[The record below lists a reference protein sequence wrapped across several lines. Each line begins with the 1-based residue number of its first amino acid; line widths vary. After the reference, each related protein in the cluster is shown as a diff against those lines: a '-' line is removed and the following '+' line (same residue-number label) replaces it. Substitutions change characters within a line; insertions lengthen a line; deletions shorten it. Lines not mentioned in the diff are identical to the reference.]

1 VAAIAAIA
9 GFSENFFREIGSEFE
24 MTMEKRLVWDLPLR
38 LFHWL
43 LVLSIAAS
51 WYTAENSEEYLTV
64 GDDVISY
71 TQVHFW
77 LGYWA
82 LGMIAFRILW
92 GFVGPKHARFSSFL
106 AGPTKLLR
114 YGRTVFQRNALASV
128 GHNPLGGWMVVLM
141 LLMIGA
147 QATTGLFLLD
157 NTEIYPAIYN
167 ATVDPATAGTL
178 GRFHR
183 LNFNVLLWVIGVH
196 VLAILFYAL
205 YKQQNLVGPMFSGR
219 KAASIIPER
228 EAIAGS
234 QLLKALIVALVCAGG
249 VYTLVKMAPAPV
261 ESEY

>member
-1 VAAIAAIA
+1 
-9 GFSENFFREIGSEFE
+9 
-24 MTMEKRLVWDLPLR
+24 
-38 LFHWL
+38 
-43 LVLSIAAS
+43 
-51 WYTAENSEEYLTV
+51 
-64 GDDVISY
+64 
-71 TQVHFW
+71 
-77 LGYWA
+77 
-82 LGMIAFRILW
+82 
-92 GFVGPKHARFSSFL
+92 
-106 AGPTKLLR
+106 
-114 YGRTVFQRNALASV
+114 
-128 GHNPLGGWMVVLM
+128 
-141 LLMIGA
+141 
-147 QATTGLFLLD
+147 
-157 NTEIYPAIYN
+157 
-167 ATVDPATAGTL
+167 GTL

>member
-1 VAAIAAIA
+1 
-9 GFSENFFREIGSEFE
+9 
-24 MTMEKRLVWDLPLR
+24 MTTEKRLVWDLPLR

-51 WYTAENSEEYLTV
+51 WYTAENSEEYVTW
-64 GDDVISY
+64 GDDIISY

-82 LGMIAFRILW
+82 LGLIAFRILW
-92 GFVGPKHARFSSFL
+92 GFFGPRHARFTSFL
-106 AGPTKLLR
+106 AGPGKLLR
-114 YGRTVFQRNALASV
+114 YGRTVFQRNAMPAT

-141 LLMIGA
+141 LLMVGA
-147 QATTGLFLLD
+147 QATTGLFLID

-167 ATVDPATAGTL
+167 PSVSAETAGTL
-178 GRFHR
+178 GRFHH

-196 VLAILFYAL
+196 VLAILFYAF

-219 KAASIIPER
+219 KSAGIIPER

-249 VYTLVKMAPAPV
+249 VYLVVKMAPPPV
-261 ESEY
+261 ESDY

>member
-1 VAAIAAIA
+1 
-9 GFSENFFREIGSEFE
+9 
-24 MTMEKRLVWDLPLR
+24 MTKEKRLVWDLPLR
-38 LFHWL
+38 LFHWV

-51 WYTAENSEEYLTV
+51 WYTAENSGEYLTV
-64 GDDVISY
+64 GEDIISY
-71 TQVHFW
+71 TQIHFW

-82 LGMIAFRILW
+82 LGLIAFRILW
-92 GFVGPKHARFSSFL
+92 GFFGPRHARFTSFL
-106 AGPTKLLR
+106 AGPGKLLR
-114 YGRTVFQRNALASV
+114 YGRTVFQRNALPAV

-147 QATTGLFLLD
+147 QAATGLFLID

-167 ATVDPATAGTL
+167 PAVEVETANTL
-178 GRFHR
+178 YRFHH
-183 LNFNVLLWVIGVH
+183 LNFDVLLWVIGVH

-205 YKQQNLVGPMFSGR
+205 YKRQNLVGPMFSGR
-219 KAASIIPER
+219 KSAGIIPER

-249 VYTLVKMAPAPV
+249 VYLLVKMAPPPV

>member
-1 VAAIAAIA
+1 
-9 GFSENFFREIGSEFE
+9 
-24 MTMEKRLVWDLPLR
+24 MTTEKRLVWDLPLR

-43 LVLSIAAS
+43 LVVSIAAS
-51 WYTAENSEEYLTV
+51 WYTAENSEEYLTW
-64 GDDVISY
+64 GEDVISY
-71 TQVHFW
+71 TQIHFW

-82 LGMIAFRILW
+82 LGMIAFRIIW

-106 AGPTKLLR
+106 AGPGKFIR
-114 YGRTVFQRNALASV
+114 YGRTVFQRSAMPSV

-147 QATTGLFLLD
+147 QAATGLFLLD

-167 ATVDPATAGTL
+167 PSVDAGTAANL
-178 GRFHR
+178 GRFHH
-183 LNFNVLLWVIGVH
+183 LNFNVLLWVIGLH
-196 VLAILFYAL
+196 VLAIAFYAL
-205 YKQQNLVGPMFSGR
+205 YKRQNLVGPMFSGH
-219 KAASIIPER
+219 KAAASIPER

-249 VYTLVKMAPAPV
+249 VYLLVKMAPAPV